1 MTATVH
7 GRKRTTPS
15 LAAVLGDEGFRLFFP
30 LAALHGALW
39 PALWVIVHSFDL
51 PLARTIP
58 PQIWHAHEMLI
69 GTFGA
74 ALIGFITTA
83 VPEWTDTER
92 LRGRALLV
100 LAALWGV
107 ARVQGLLG
115 ADALE
120 PLGALAE
127 LAWMTLLVGYV
138 GRVSVA
144 KRTTRLLGIAGWLG
158 ALAATEAATRY
169 GFFTGDVRLAQQ
181 MAHLAGFVFLGLLGL
196 AMARITV
203 PVTNLVLD
211 PSEATSPFRP
221 HPGRLYLAP
230 GLVAIAVAGELLP
243 LSPSATGFLMIAAG
257 AAFLDRVSEAFIGRE
272 AVRAEIL
279 TLAGTSALAGIG
291 LLLIGAGR
299 LGAPVPEAAGLHVAF
314 MGGLGLGVLGVFCI
328 AGLLHTGQSLRF
340 GRLGKLALVAL
351 VVSVGLRV
359 LPDLGLLP
367 ASPGPR
373 HAIASLL
380 WAAAFLLWL
389 RAYWPALS
397 DPKTLGARDC

>member
-1 MTATVH
+1 MTTAVH
-7 GRKRTTPS
+7 GGKRTTPS
-15 LAAVLGDEGFRLFFP
+15 LVAVLGDEGFRLFFP

-39 PALWVIVHSFDL
+39 PVLWVVVHNFGL
-51 PLARTIP
+51 PMARSIP

-92 LRGRALLV
+92 LRGRSLVV

-107 ARVQGLLG
+107 ARLQGLLG

-127 LAWMTLLVGYV
+127 LAWMTFLVGYV
-138 GRVSVA
+138 CRVSVA
-144 KRTTRLLGIAGWLG
+144 KRTTRLLGFAGWLS
-158 ALAATEAATRY
+158 ALTAAEAATRY
-169 GFFTGDVRLAQQ
+169 GFLTGDVRLAQH

-221 HPGRLYLAP
+221 HPGRLHLAP
-230 GLVAIAVAGELLP
+230 GLVAIAIAGELSA
-243 LSPSATGFLMIAAG
+243 LSPSATGFLMVAAG

-272 AVRAEIL
+272 AGRAEIL

-299 LGAPVPEAAGLHVAF
+299 LGAPVPETTGLHVAF
-314 MGGLGLGVLGVFCI
+314 MGGLGLGVLGVFSI

-340 GRLGKLALVAL
+340 TALGKLALVAL
-351 VVSVGLRV
+351 AVSVALRV

-367 ASPGPR
+367 VLPGPR

-380 WAAAFLLWL
+380 WAGAFLLWL

-397 DPKTLGARDC
+397 DPRTLGARGC